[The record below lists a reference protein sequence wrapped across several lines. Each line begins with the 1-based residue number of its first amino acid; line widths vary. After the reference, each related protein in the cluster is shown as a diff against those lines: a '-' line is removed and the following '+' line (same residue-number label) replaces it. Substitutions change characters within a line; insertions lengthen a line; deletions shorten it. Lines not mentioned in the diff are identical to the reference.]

1 MARVPWGSETFRFR
15 SGFRSSLSCR
25 PMTRDAWIAAFVD
38 ELLRLR
44 PYLRP
49 SYGHSKLVL
58 AMAAQAYATGEPD
71 PVKAAREAHGR
82 MAPPP
87 SEG

>member
-1 MARVPWGSETFRFR
+1 
-15 SGFRSSLSCR
+15 
-25 PMTRDAWIAAFVD
+25 MTRDAWITAFVD
-38 ELLRLR
+38 ELQRLR

-71 PVKAAREAHGR
+71 PERAAREAHER
-82 MAPPP
+82 MGPAP
-87 SEG
+87 GK